1 MKNLRIATYNV
12 NGLRARLP
20 NLLDWLKREQPD
32 IACLQE
38 LKSVDSAFPA
48 AELEAAGY
56 GDVLG
61 GWLSIATWMIVTND
75 DCHCPGANRIAKDL
89 AGVNQRGCMISD

>member
-1 MKNLRIATYNV
+1 MKNLRIVTYNV

-38 LKSVDSAFPA
+38 LKSVDSAFPV
-48 AELEAAGY
+48 AELEAAG
-56 GDVLG
+56 
-61 GWLSIATWMIVTND
+61 
-75 DCHCPGANRIAKDL
+75 
-89 AGVNQRGCMISD
+89 